1 MEERVV
7 STELIAILASW
18 GIATLRSATPLI
30 FATLGET
37 LVQRVGI
44 INLGT
49 EGEMLLGACVGFA
62 VGVATGN
69 PWLGLTAGALAGAT
83 LSLLHA
89 GLVLGAGANQIGS
102 GLAVWMIALGATS
115 YVGRTLVGQQ
125 VTPLPALGT
134 DWTDG
139 IPIIGEVLSQMT
151 LAAPLALLA
160 VIFAAWWLNQTRPG
174 LHWKAVGE
182 SALVAAEN
190 GIRPTRVRVT
200 AIMVG
205 GLLAGFGGA
214 ILSVDYTQ
222 TWAQEMTKGRGLVA
236 VGLVIVARWKPALVL
251 PVCLLFG
258 LTEVATLRLQSAGFE
273 LSPHL
278 LGTAPYLVVLAVLV
292 ASHIFARRASA
303 MPADLKA
310 VFQ

>member
-1 MEERVV
+1 M
-7 STELIAILASW
+7 STELLAIIASW

-37 LVQRVGI
+37 LVQRVGV

-49 EGEMLLGACVGFA
+49 EGEMLVGACVGFA

-69 PWLGLTAGALAGAT
+69 PWLGLMAGALAGAA

-102 GLAVWMIALGATS
+102 GLAVWMIALGTTS
-115 YVGRTLVGQQ
+115 YFGRALVGQQ
-125 VTPLPALGT
+125 VTPLPNLGSHL
-134 DWTDG
+134 TDG
-139 IPIIGEVLSQMT
+139 LPLFGDVLAQMT
-151 LAAPLALLA
+151 MAAPLAIVA
-160 VIFAAWWLNQTRPG
+160 VVCAAWWLNQTRPG
-174 LHWKAVGE
+174 LRWQAVGE
-182 SALVAAEN
+182 SARVAAEN
-190 GIRPTRVRVT
+190 GIRPVRVRLA
-200 AIMVG
+200 AIVVG

-236 VGLVIVARWKPALVL
+236 VGLVIVARWKPMLVL
-251 PVCLLFG
+251 PVCLIFG
-258 LTEVATLRLQSAGFE
+258 LTEVATLRMQSMGFE

-278 LGTAPYLVVLAVLV
+278 LGTAPYLVVLLVLV

-310 VFQ
+310 VFA

>member
-1 MEERVV
+1 M
-7 STELIAILASW
+7 STELLATLASW

-49 EGEMLLGACVGFA
+49 EGEMLVGACVGFA
-62 VGVATGN
+62 IGVATGN
-69 PWLGLTAGALAGAT
+69 PWLGLMAGALAGAT

-102 GLAVWMIALGATS
+102 GLAVWMIALGTTS
-115 YVGRTLVGQQ
+115 YFGRTLVGQQ
-125 VTPLPALGT
+125 VTPLPNLGSSL
-134 DWTDG
+134 TDG
-139 IPIIGEVLSQMT
+139 VPLVGDILAQMT
-151 LAAPLALLA
+151 MAAPLAIVA
-160 VIFAAWWLNQTRPG
+160 VLCAAWWLNQTRPG
-174 LHWKAVGE
+174 LRWQAVGE
-182 SALVAAEN
+182 SAQVAAEN
-190 GIRPTRVRVT
+190 GIHPVRVRLA
-200 AIMVG
+200 AILVG

-236 VGLVIVARWKPALVL
+236 VGLVIVARWKPILVL
-251 PVCLLFG
+251 PVCLIFG
-258 LTEVATLRLQSAGFE
+258 LTEVATLRVQSMGFE

-278 LGTAPYLVVLAVLV
+278 LGTAPYLVVLLVLV
-292 ASHIFARRASA
+292 AGHIFARRASA

-310 VFQ
+310 VFA

>member
-1 MEERVV
+1 MTAEV
-7 STELIAILASW
+7 IALLASW

-49 EGEMLLGACVGFA
+49 EGEMLVGACVGFA

-69 PWLGLTAGALAGAT
+69 PWLGLVAGALAGSA

-102 GLAVWMIALGATS
+102 GLAVWMIALGTTS
-115 YVGRTLVGQQ
+115 YFGRALVGQQ
-125 VTPLPALGT
+125 VTPLSNLGSPL
-134 DWTDG
+134 TDG
-139 IPIIGEVLSQMT
+139 IPFLGTIFSQMT
-151 LAAPLALLA
+151 MAAPLSIIA
-160 VIFAAWWLNQTRPG
+160 VLFAAWWLAQTRTG
-174 LHWKAVGE
+174 LRWQSVGE

-190 GIRPTRVRVT
+190 GIRPIRVRLA

-251 PVCLLFG
+251 PVCLVFG
-258 LTEVATLRLQSAGFE
+258 LTEVATLRLQSAGLE

-292 ASHIFARRASA
+292 ASHVMARRASA

-310 VFQ
+310 VFT

>member
-1 MEERVV
+1 MTAEFVA
-7 STELIAILASW
+7 LLAAW
-18 GIATLRSATPLI
+18 AVATLRSATPLI

-37 LVQRVGI
+37 LVQRVGV

-49 EGEMLLGACVGFA
+49 EGEMLTGACIGFG

-69 PWLGLTAGALAGAT
+69 PWLGLGAGALAGGT

-102 GLAVWMIALGATS
+102 GLAVWMLALGVTS
-115 YVGRTLVGQQ
+115 FYGRSLVGQQ
-125 VTPLPALGT
+125 VTPLPTLGT
-134 DWTDG
+134 PLTDG
-139 IPIIGEVLSQMT
+139 IPFLGVFFGQMT
-151 LAAPLALLA
+151 MAVPFAILAVLLAAL
-160 VIFAAWWLNQTRPG
+160 WLNQTRPG
-174 LHWKAVGE
+174 LRWKAVGE
-182 SALVAAEN
+182 SGAVASEN
-190 GIRPTRVRVT
+190 GVHPARIRLT
-200 AIMVG
+200 AIFVG

-214 ILSVDYTQ
+214 VLSVDYTQ

-258 LTEVATLRLQSAGFE
+258 LAEVATLRIQSAGYEF
-273 LSPHL
+273 SPHL
-278 LGTAPYLVVLAVLV
+278 LGTFPYLVVLIVLV
-292 ASHIFARRASA
+292 ASHVVARRASA

-310 VFQ
+310 VFR

>member
-1 MEERVV
+1 MTAELTV
-7 STELIAILASW
+7 LIASW
-18 GIATLRSATPLI
+18 AIATLRSATPLI

-49 EGEMLLGACVGFA
+49 EGEMLLGACIGFA
-62 VGVATGN
+62 VGTATGN
-69 PWLGLTAGALAGAT
+69 PWFGLLAGAMAGAV

-89 GLVLGAGANQIGS
+89 ALVLGTGANQIGS
-102 GLAVWMIALGATS
+102 GLAVWMIALGTTS
-115 YVGRTLVGQQ
+115 YFGRGLVGQQ
-125 VTPLPALGT
+125 VTPLPNLGSAVT
-134 DWTDG
+134 DP
-139 IPIIGEVLSQMT
+139 IPFIGAIFSQMT
-151 LAAPLALLA
+151 MAAPLAILA
-160 VIFAAWWLNQTRPG
+160 VLLAAWWLSQTRPG
-174 LHWKAVGE
+174 LHWQAVGE

-190 GIRPTRVRVT
+190 GIDPVRVRIS
-200 AIMVG
+200 AIVVG

-236 VGLVIVARWKPALVL
+236 VGLVIVARWKPMLVL
-251 PVCLLFG
+251 PVCLIFG
-258 LTEVATLRLQSAGFE
+258 LTEVATLRLQSTGFE

-292 ASHIFARRASA
+292 ASHILARRASA
-303 MPADLKA
+303 MPADLKS
-310 VFQ
+310 VFA